1 MNIDEPSHACS
12 VNCLSH
18 VQPSFQRLGE
28 DARDALQSLFSNP
41 LCETA
46 IVSDRLFF
54 ARRVG
59 LALGK
64 MYVTFLLLSTSENEQ
79 VTTKTFIFLVP
90 GDMSN
95 GVFGDVSS
103 PIWRLVPI

>member
-1 MNIDEPSHACS
+1 MNIDEPLSD
-12 VNCLSH
+12 NRLSH

-59 LALGK
+59 LALSK

-79 VTTKTFIFLVP
+79 VTTIQFFGFRTCLTRLLGTYLAQP
-90 GDMSN
+90 GDT
-95 GVFGDVSS
+95 
-103 PIWRLVPI
+103 